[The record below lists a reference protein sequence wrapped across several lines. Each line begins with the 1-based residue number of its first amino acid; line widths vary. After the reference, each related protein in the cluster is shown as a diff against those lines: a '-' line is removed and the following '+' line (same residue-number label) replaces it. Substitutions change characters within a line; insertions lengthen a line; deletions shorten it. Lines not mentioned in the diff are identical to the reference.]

1 MGGVFHAG
9 MTLTSEWLQARAA
22 LGEAVDRVTALLR
35 TVTDTAAP
43 ALGDWNLGELA
54 MHLSQVWL
62 VVPGLARADLS
73 ELHELIPSVAGT
85 AGDSVVRDIWD
96 LGDTTVLGVQS
107 DLERDLCVLADRIEG
122 RAAQFV
128 AYLDGRTPE
137 EPRAWLVEGACVTL
151 QMLTCHLL
159 SETITHGYDIARA
172 AGRPWDIA
180 PAHAAMVLNGF
191 IVQVLRTIDPSA
203 LVDPERAGQATATY
217 ELRIRDSATY
227 HFVFDG
233 GQLHVEDP
241 SPRRVDCHISADPVA
256 LLLLMWGRR
265 SQWQAIGRGQLRAW
279 GRKPWL
285 GFQLR
290 AMIRNP

>member
-1 MGGVFHAG
+1 MVGVFHAG
-9 MTLTSEWLQARAA
+9 MTLTIEWAQARAA

-35 TVTDTAAP
+35 TVTNSDVP

-62 VVPGLARADLS
+62 VLPGLARADLS
-73 ELHELIPSVAGT
+73 ELHELLPGVAGT

-96 LGDTTVLGVQS
+96 LGGTTILGVRS
-107 DLERDLCVLADRIEG
+107 DPERDLCVLADRIET
-122 RAAQFV
+122 RAAQ
-128 AYLDGRTPE
+128 YLKDIEGLAPE
-137 EPRAWLVEGACVTL
+137 EPRAWLVEGATVTL

-172 AGRPWDIA
+172 AGRPWPIA
-180 PAHAAMVLNGF
+180 PADAAMVLNGF
-191 IVQVLRTIDPSA
+191 IVQVLRTLDPSA
-203 LVDPERAGQATATY
+203 LVQSERAGDARATF
-217 ELRIRDSATY
+217 ELRIRGSATY

-233 GQLHVEDP
+233 GELHVEDP
-241 SPRRVDCHISADPVA
+241 APRRVDCHISADPVA

-265 SQWQAIGRGQLRAW
+265 SQWQAIARGLLLAW

>member
-1 MGGVFHAG
+1 MAGVFHAG
-9 MTLTSEWLQARAA
+9 MTLTSEWIQARTA

-35 TVTDTAAP
+35 TVTDTDAP

-62 VVPGLARADLS
+62 AVPGLARADLS
-73 ELHELIPSVAGT
+73 ELHEVLPGVAGT
-85 AGDSVVRDIWD
+85 AGDSLVRDIWD
-96 LGDTTVLGVQS
+96 LSETTNLGVRS
-107 DLERDLCVLADRIEG
+107 DPERDPYVLADRIG
-122 RAAQFV
+122 TRAAQ
-128 AYLDGRTPE
+128 YLADMEGHAPE
-137 EPRAWLVEGACVTL
+137 EPRAWLVQGADVTL

-172 AGRPWDIA
+172 AGRPWHIA

-191 IVQVLRTIDPSA
+191 MVQVLRTVSPSA
-203 LVDPERAGQATATY
+203 MVDPERAGDATATF

-233 GQLHVEDP
+233 GELQVEEP
-241 SPRRVDCHISADPVA
+241 APRRIDCHISADPVA

-265 SQWQAIGRGQLRAW
+265 SQWRAIARGQLLAW

-285 GFQLR
+285 GLQLR